1 MSVERVL
8 ARAGFAAAAVLAG
21 LGAASAQGIGGTGIA
36 AQASLRGGVSL
47 FLVFAVVL
55 LLASASLLAV
65 AVFGRAEPSPST
77 GRLDRLDRERATPT
91 WE

>member
-1 MSVERVL
+1 MSVERLL

-21 LGAASAQGIGGTGIA
+21 FAAASAQGIGGDGIA

-47 FLVFAVVL
+47 FLVLAVVL
-55 LLASASLLAV
+55 LAASASLLAC
-65 AVFGRAEPSPST
+65 ALFGPAESGRST
-77 GRLDRLDRERATPT
+77 GRLDREQATPT